1 MYSGTTL
8 TKYSGRVLGAHQ
20 KLDRVSRR
28 HLSVLLQDDDMF
40 PTIKQILHFEGK
52 NGPDAIKRKSPSRDE
67 PWHYFNPFASD
78 DTQLLD
84 LIEEHYKQLV
94 TELKQQNFERAAF
107 DASWLA
113 HALVDGLTPAH
124 HFPYEEEVMKLRGG
138 APNHTRTTI
147 KEKLV
152 MHGDNPAEKLTNNW
166 RMWGTKGL
174 MTTHGSF
181 EWGFSAL
188 IAPMSFVDALPND
201 KDIALFGR
209 TGLRDYFV
217 MVAREVAVLDLFAQ
231 YYEKGWTLS
240 LAYKVRYRLA
250 PIVVKTITLAWYT
263 AAMESSKKLKAEG
276 TKL

>member
-8 TKYSGRVLGAHQ
+8 TKYSGRILGAHQ

-28 HLSVLLQDDDMF
+28 HLSTLLPRDSVF
-40 PTIKQILHFEGK
+40 PSSKQILHFEGK
-52 NGPDAIKRKSPSRDE
+52 NGPDAIKRKSPSKDE
-67 PWHYFNPFASD
+67 PWHYFNPFEPD

-84 LIEEHYKQLV
+84 LIDDHFKQLV
-94 TELKQQNFERAAF
+94 TELKLQNFERAAF
-107 DASWLA
+107 DAAWLA

-124 HFPYEEEVMKLRGG
+124 HFPYEAEVMKLRGG

-181 EWGFSAL
+181 EWGFSSL
-188 IAPMSFVDALPND
+188 IAPMSFAEAIPQQ
-201 KDIALFGR
+201 KDIA
-209 TGLRDYFV
+209 TIRDIGIREYFV
-217 MVAREVAVLDLFAQ
+217 RAAREVAVLDLFDE
-231 YYEKGWTLS
+231 YYSKGWTLRLS
-240 LAYKVRYRLA
+240 YKVRYKLA
-250 PIVVKTITLAWYT
+250 PILVKTITLAWYS
-263 AAMESSKKLKAEG
+263 AAMEANRDN
-276 TKL
+276 TPIQ